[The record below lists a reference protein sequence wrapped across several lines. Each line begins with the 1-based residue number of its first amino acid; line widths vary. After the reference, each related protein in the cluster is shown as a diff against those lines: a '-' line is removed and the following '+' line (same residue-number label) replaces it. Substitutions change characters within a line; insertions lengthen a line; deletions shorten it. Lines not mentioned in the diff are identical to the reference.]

1 MGKNII
7 CTNKTS
13 LISKNNLWQ
22 VWCIWACSS
31 TEETVRTVWKKLI
44 SFIQELDVEI
54 DWNWLR
60 RSEEEDFNTVSMYFR
75 NIVITPPPL
84 PRKKGFGPSVEQ
96 DFVTFTQAFVWNWFS
111 GYYIFLNVFNVF
123 FAVSYRRY
131 MAEILPIRCKQYP
144 NKQSINHCFANGE
157 NLGLQLSRILHLNKL
172 KFLQSNQKFLLCL
185 GLKLALW
192 FWRRSISNLQFFA
205 TISQRAW
212 YFVELES
219 LLIKDDCTKFG

>member
-1 MGKNII
+1 MSLYWICQWICFSVIFLIFSFLGYITHHVGKKLFVQIKHPLYPRII
-7 CTNKTS
+7 CDRFDAFGPVVLQKK
-13 LISKNNLWQ
+13 LL
-22 VWCIWACSS
+22 
-31 TEETVRTVWKKLI
+31 ELFEKKLI

-60 RSEEEDFNTVSMYFR
+60 RSEEEDFNMVSMYFR

-96 DFVTFTQAFVWNWFS
+96 DFVTFTQTFVWNWFS

-123 FAVSYRRY
+123 FAVSCRRY

-172 KFLQSNQKFLLCL
+172 KFLQSKRNFC
-185 GLKLALW
+185 
-192 FWRRSISNLQFFA
+192 
-205 TISQRAW
+205 
-212 YFVELES
+212 FV
-219 LLIKDDCTKFG
+219 

>member
-1 MGKNII
+1 MTGNQSPWTMHQRAMSLYWICQWICFSVIFLIFSFLGYITHHVGKKII

-22 VWCIWACSS
+22 IWCIWACSS

-60 RSEEEDFNTVSMYFR
+60 RSEEEDFNMVSMYFR

-111 GYYIFLNVFNVF
+111 GY
-123 FAVSYRRY
+123 
-131 MAEILPIRCKQYP
+131 
-144 NKQSINHCFANGE
+144 
-157 NLGLQLSRILHLNKL
+157 
-172 KFLQSNQKFLLCL
+172 
-185 GLKLALW
+185 
-192 FWRRSISNLQFFA
+192 
-205 TISQRAW
+205 
-212 YFVELES
+212 
-219 LLIKDDCTKFG
+219 

>member
-1 MGKNII
+1 MNLQIWHFKSLWLETKVCEQCIKGLWVYTELASEFAFLLFSLYFHSWVTSLITWEKNII

-22 VWCIWACSS
+22 IWCIWACSS

-60 RSEEEDFNTVSMYFR
+60 RSEEEDFNMVSMYFR

-96 DFVTFTQAFVWNWFS
+96 DFVTFIQAFVWNWFS
-111 GYYIFLNVFNVF
+111 GY
-123 FAVSYRRY
+123 
-131 MAEILPIRCKQYP
+131 
-144 NKQSINHCFANGE
+144 
-157 NLGLQLSRILHLNKL
+157 
-172 KFLQSNQKFLLCL
+172 
-185 GLKLALW
+185 
-192 FWRRSISNLQFFA
+192 
-205 TISQRAW
+205 
-212 YFVELES
+212 
-219 LLIKDDCTKFG
+219 